1 MNKIGY
7 SEKKSSKGFGD
18 QTTLSQDTV
27 SRRARRSVT
36 RMDPPANYAKGG
48 KVGRGDGVAVKGNR
62 PASIN

>member
-7 SEKKSSKGFGD
+7 SEKSGKGFGD
-18 QTTLSQDTV
+18 QTKLSQDTV

-48 KVGRGDGVAVKGNR
+48 AVGRGDGAAVKGNR
-62 PASIN
+62 KAKVC